1 MPPYAAP
8 VGIDKKVRKQL
19 VCIKRFAAQL
29 REILIGLERS
39 NRNEIGM
46 NRIFKRFSIGIGVAL
61 GLSTAALAQWSIGQP
76 GTREAPQGQN
86 RYVYLVMADP
96 LPGREADFNDG
107 YQNVHM
113 GDLVQLP
120 GWTGAQ
126 RFRLVPDVTPRNTK
140 PLYRRGNLIIWDQEG
155 ADLGKLQSDSRS
167 AIAGGK
173 SRLIPGF
180 DYSDGG
186 SVRATYQVIGP
197 RATRPDGKKPFI
209 PDYADNKTP
218 RPNRYIMLDFVEPG
232 AEVRDAD
239 FEAALSRHVSEVLA
253 LPGFSAAQ
261 RFRLAAPPPGAT
273 PPRLA
278 FTKYLVIW
286 ETEGSN
292 AQGLQDATAA
302 ATTAGQVKALAADA
316 ATAQSSWWVP
326 TSPFITKDDFER

>member
-1 MPPYAAP
+1 LS
-8 VGIDKKVRKQL
+8 G
-19 VCIKRFAAQL
+19 
-29 REILIGLERS
+29 S

-46 NRIFKRFSIGIGVAL
+46 NRIFKRFSIGVGVAL

-76 GTREAPQGQN
+76 GTREAPKGQN

-107 YQNVHM
+107 YQNMHM

-126 RFRLVPDVTPRNTK
+126 RFRLVPDVTPRNIK
-140 PLYRRGNLIIWDQEG
+140 PLFRRGNLIIWDQEG
-155 ADLGKLQSDSRS
+155 TDAGKLQSDALA

-173 SRLIPGF
+173 SRRIPGF

-197 RATRPDGKKPFI
+197 RTTRPDGKKPFI

-218 RPNRYIMLDFVEPG
+218 RPNRYVMLDLVEPVAAIG
-232 AEVRDAD
+232 DAD
-239 FEAALSRHVSEVLA
+239 FEAALSGHVSEVLA
-253 LPGFSAAQ
+253 LPGWMAAQ
-261 RFRLAAPPPGAT
+261 RFRLVTPQPRTGPPGV
-273 PPRLA
+273 A

-286 ETEGSN
+286 ETEGGN
-292 AQGLQDATAA
+292 AQDLQDALTAA
-302 ATTAGQVKALAADA
+302 TKTGQVKALAADA
-316 ATAQSSWWVP
+316 AAAQSSWWVT